1 MWLCRRSQQEIRK
14 AKESGS
20 TTKVEVATTIRL
32 VEETSR
38 KELSR
43 IKEDP
48 ITKATKEVVLEV
60 EEEVV
65 VESLTRVTFSVTI
78 VKSMVTILV
87 IVQRNERIKK
97 VMQSL
102 QNMKKKR

>member
-1 MWLCRRSQQEIRK
+1 M
-14 AKESGS
+14 AK
-20 TTKVEVATTIRL
+20 TIRL
-32 VEETSR
+32 VEEISMKR
-38 KELSR
+38 LRR

-60 EEEVV
+60 KEEVV
-65 VESLTRVTFSVTI
+65 VESLTKVTFSVTI